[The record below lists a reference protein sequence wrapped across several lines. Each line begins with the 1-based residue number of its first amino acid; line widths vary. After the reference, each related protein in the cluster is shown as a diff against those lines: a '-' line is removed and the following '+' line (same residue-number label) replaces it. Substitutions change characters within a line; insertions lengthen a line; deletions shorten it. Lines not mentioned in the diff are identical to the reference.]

1 MRHLEAL
8 DEEIVRLLE
17 ANGRRSNRD
26 IARLT
31 GASEKVVAARLRAL
45 LAGGD
50 LRVIAVADPFAVGF
64 DLMLW
69 IGIVVAGRPA
79 MEVAQDLAELPEVLS
94 VILSTGASDIEIE
107 VVAENHHQLS
117 EFVMTRL
124 GRVAGVRQAS
134 VSLGLKVFKYAT
146 SVGPVLPRHRRLL
159 QLPASSRIDELDHA
173 IIERLWADA
182 RATNQEIARR
192 LSISESGVRAR
203 IARLIDGN
211 ILRITAMRNAQVD
224 PQHLFVFVGI
234 ETDGERTN
242 EIGAQLAQLAATGFV
257 GAVLGRYQIFAMA
270 LVGDAGE
277 LADLIG
283 NRIERMRGVLK
294 VHVAHAV
301 QFVKY
306 DHRWALIA
314 RAVPD
319 GLPRRRGRGRGR
331 VR

>member
-1 MRHLEAL
+1 MGTATRSSTRMRDFTAL
-8 DEEIVRLLE
+8 DDEIVRLLQ

-31 GASEKVVAARLRAL
+31 GVSEKVVASRLRAL
-45 LAGGD
+45 LAGGE
-50 LRVIAVADPFAVGF
+50 LGLIAVADPFAVGF

-107 VVAENHHQLS
+107 VVAEDHHQLS
-117 EFVMTRL
+117 ELVMTRL
-124 GRVAGVRQAS
+124 GRIAGVRHAS
-134 VSLGLKVFKYAT
+134 VSLGLEVFKYAT
-146 SVGPVLPRHRRLL
+146 TVGPVLPRHHRLL
-159 QLPASSRIDELDHA
+159 PLPAGSRLDRVDRA

-182 RATNQEIARR
+182 RATNQEIAQR
-192 LSISESGVRAR
+192 LSISEAGVRAR
-203 IARLIDGN
+203 IARLIEDN

-224 PQHLFVFVGI
+224 AQHLFVFIGI
-234 ETDGERTN
+234 ETDGDWTN
-242 EIGAQLAQLAATGFV
+242 EVGAQLAQLEATGFV

-270 LVGDAGE
+270 LVGDAAG
-277 LADLIG
+277 LADLVG

-314 RAVPD
+314 
-319 GLPRRRGRGRGR
+319 
-331 VR
+331 